1 MSTPS
6 MLCIAGGSGAGKST
20 LAAALAAELGDRA
33 SVLGLDEYQKPREEV
48 PRTPSGLYN
57 YDCPDAVYFDRFV
70 ADLRRLRAGDDVT
83 VTRRKKRLTMSAGVG
98 DGGTYVV
105 PAREIVIVEGY
116 LALWHPDARASY
128 DVSVFLDLPAA
139 LRVARRRWAKD
150 PNYVDEVLLPMHDLH
165 IEPTKTYA
173 DLLVN
178 VETLT
183 PDDVLMVTLPLVL
196 TALSV

>member
-1 MSTPS
+1 MSAS
-6 MLCIAGGSGAGKST
+6 RIVCIAGGSGAGKST
-20 LAAALAAELGDRA
+20 LAERFAAGLGDRA

-48 PRTPSGLYN
+48 PRTASGLYN

-116 LALWHPDARASY
+116 LALWHPGARASY
-128 DVSVFLDLPAA
+128 DVSIFLDLPAG

-150 PNYVDEVLLPMHDLH
+150 PSYVDEVLLPMHDAH
-165 IEPTKTYA
+165 IEPTKAHA
-173 DLLVN
+173 DLVVN

-183 PDDVLMVTLPLVL
+183 PDDVLAVTLPLVL
-196 TALSV
+196 TLLRE

>member
-1 MSTPS
+1 MSATRII
-6 MLCIAGGSGAGKST
+6 CIAGGSGAGKST
-20 LAAALAAELGDRA
+20 LAGGIAARLGDRA

-57 YDCPDAVYFDRFV
+57 YDCPDAVSFDRFV
-70 ADLRRLRAGDDVT
+70 ADLRQLRSGNDVT

-98 DGGTYVV
+98 DDGTYVV

-116 LALWHPDARASY
+116 LALWHPDARALY
-128 DVSVFLDLPAA
+128 DCSIFLDLPAE

-150 PNYVDEVLLPMHDLH
+150 PNYVDEVLLPMHDAH
-165 IEPTKTYA
+165 IEPTKAHA
-173 DLLVN
+173 DLHID

-183 PDDVLMVTLPLVL
+183 PDDVLAVAMPL
-196 TALSV
+196 ALAALGE